1 MAKQQNTAPSIAE
14 FEDWDEIREAEA
26 LAEVANQVKVRH
38 IIKNNEYWALTP
50 GGTVYKLPLYLSI
63 ADFEALSNTQTDT
76 ESLEQVKRILTV
88 FRRRR
93 AGRTTRTRTHAGRVQ
108 PHPGLRGDA
117 RQITGRR
124 TGKIADFCRIL
135 NSDDGVKVRADFA
148 RFGWSIEHDLG
159 RRLPYRDAID
169 LYTALCG
176 DPSSYT
182 GASLIGL
189 MFPMSATDI
198 TVLQFLGA
206 STLLGDVD
214 GEPETDEPTAEEI
227 HEAETHMSKLFG

>member
-1 MAKQQNTAPSIAE
+1 MATQQNTAPSIAE
-14 FEDWDEIREAEA
+14 FEDWDETKETEA
-26 LAEVANQVKVRH
+26 LAEVAKQIKVRH
-38 IIKNNEYWALTP
+38 IIKDNEYWALAP
-50 GGTVYKLPLYLSI
+50 GGTFHRHRQPRPG
-63 ADFEALSNTQTDT
+63 QTHT
-76 ESLEQVKRILTV
+76 HRV
-88 FRRRR
+88 RRRR
-93 AGRTTRTRTHAGRVQ
+93 AGQAARKGAHAGRVQ

>member
-1 MAKQQNTAPSIAE
+1 M
-14 FEDWDEIREAEA
+14 
-26 LAEVANQVKVRH
+26 
-38 IIKNNEYWALTP
+38 
-50 GGTVYKLPLYLSI
+50 LSI
-63 ADFEALSNTQTDT
+63 ADFEALSGASTDT
-76 ESLEQVKRILTV
+76 DSLDQVKRILTV
-88 FRRRR
+88 F
-93 AGRTTRTRTHAGRVQ
+93 AGDEQAKQLEREPMQVAFNLIQDYGETLAKSQGVE
-108 PHPGLRGDA
+108 L
-117 RQITGRR
+117 
-124 TGKIADFCRIL
+124 GKIADFCRIL